1 MVNDCRKYG
10 RVSQPMHFLAISN
23 FKLQDYLAVSEADM
37 DT

>member
-10 RVSQPMHFLAISN
+10 RVSQQMHFLAISN
-23 FKLQDYLAVSEADM
+23 FTLQDYLAVSDADM